1 MSLNLAL
8 DFHIA
13 AEKYR
18 DLPAIVYNGLEITY
32 GELANSVR
40 YWTILLSRMGVS
52 RGDNVCMVMPNV
64 PEFTIA
70 YFAILH
76 LGAVVIP
83 CNTLLTSH
91 ELAYQIAHSDSRYV
105 LAHQNCLLQCV
116 QAAREVEACA
126 GVIANGSKET
136 GMKQLPGEFHNDK
149 IYWVD
154 DELARLQETFPFS
167 TETVTVVTRREA
179 ASECPSDYEDLEQ
192 VPWPTGDSSEDT
204 ICPSISSTIP
214 IGARSQEYITG
225 VLLATPEISSI
236 STSTSVVAARN
247 NPAKNSTKGLTID
260 AANDAVNS
268 LTNDSANVLTQNMAK
283 NAVVADE
290 KTPLQQL
297 VEKNPY
303 FAESGSVWES
313 IPAPGGQTQTS
324 WSPAPVAAN
333 PDDTAVILYTSGTTG
348 FPKGA
353 QLTHFN
359 LYSNAQYIREF
370 MTGYRPGKKTLAIL
384 PFYHSFGQT
393 SVQNAALFSGA
404 TIVMVPRFEPRRVL
418 QTIAEQ
424 KIDVVAAVPTMLIH
438 LARMQQ
444 KLNLDMSCLE
454 QFISGGSTLSRGS
467 RDEIHRQFPD
477 ALLLEGYGLSE
488 TSPISTAT
496 TPCMPSK
503 PGSIGKEIA
512 GTQVRIMRADH
523 SFAKP
528 REIGEIVIRGHNV
541 MKGYHKNQLATEKAF
556 VDSWFLT
563 GDLGYCD
570 EEGFFYLVDRKKDV
584 IIRAGMNI
592 YPREVEDVLYAYPT
606 TTLATVVGIPH
617 PVHGE
622 DVIAFVTLKNF
633 DDSTETENSKLK
645 KSLSTAGKHDAD
657 GTELLKKKD
666 HPITVVDAPEEVNAI
681 HKYCRSRLAAY
692 KCPQRIIILNEMPK
706 GPTGKILKRELIA
719 MMKENLFD

>member
-1 MSLNLAL
+1 MLEVEPERKRKMSLNLAL

-13 AEKYR
+13 AEKYC
-18 DLPAIVYNGLEITY
+18 DLPAIIYNGLEITY

-76 LGAVVIP
+76 LGAVVVP

-91 ELAYQIAHSDSRYV
+91 ELAYQISHSDSRYV

-126 GVIANGSKET
+126 GVIVNGSKED
-136 GMKQLPGEFHNDK
+136 GLKHLPEEYQKDK

-154 DELARLQETFPFS
+154 DELSRLQETFPFS
-167 TETVTVVTRREA
+167 TETVTVVARHENVPECH
-179 ASECPSDYEDLEQ
+179 SEPYDDLDQ
-192 VPWPTGDSSEDT
+192 APWPTGTSPEDML
-204 ICPSISSTIP
+204 CPPISSTIP

-225 VLLATPEISSI
+225 VLLGTPETSSSI
-236 STSTSVVAARN
+236 LTPLGSSAEDETGTAAE
-247 NPAKNSTKGLTID
+247 
-260 AANDAVNS
+260 V
-268 LTNDSANVLTQNMAK
+268 
-283 NAVVADE
+283 
-290 KTPLQQL
+290 TPLQKFAAQ
-297 VEKNPY
+297 NPH

-313 IPAPGGQTQTS
+313 IPSPGGNTQTS
-324 WSPAPVAAN
+324 WSPAPVASN

-424 KIDVVAAVPTMLIH
+424 KVNVVAAVPTMLIH

-454 QFISGGSTLSRGS
+454 QFISGGATLSMGPREEV
-467 RDEIHRQFPD
+467 RRQFP
-477 ALLLEGYGLSE
+477 ATLLLEGYGLSE

-496 TPCMPSK
+496 TPAMPPR

-523 SFAKP
+523 SFANP

-541 MKGYHKNQLATEKAF
+541 MKGYHKNQLATESAF
-556 VDSWFLT
+556 VDSWFLS

-570 EEGFFYLVDRKKDV
+570 EEGFFYLVDRKKDI

-592 YPREVEDVLYAYPT
+592 YPREVEEVLYAYPQ
-606 TTLATVVGIPH
+606 AAMAAVVGIPH

-622 DVIAFVTLKNF
+622 DVIAFLTLKT
-633 DDSTETENSKLK
+633 TETGSNSEFAKQKKPFVHTQDENSVNF
-645 KSLSTAGKHDAD
+645 
-657 GTELLKKKD
+657 ELLKPKEK
-666 HPITVVDAPEEVNAI
+666 PIQALEAEEEINAL

-719 MMKENLFD
+719 MLKENFFD

>member
-83 CNTLLTSH
+83 CNTLLTSR
-91 ELAYQIAHSDSRYV
+91 ELAYQLAHSDSRYI

-136 GMKQLPGEFHNDK
+136 GLTQLPEEFHEDK

-154 DELARLQETFPFS
+154 DELSRLQQTFPFS
-167 TETVTVVTRREA
+167 TETVTVVTRGEDV
-179 ASECPSDYEDLEQ
+179 SECHSDYEDLEQ
-192 VPWPTGDSSEDT
+192 APWPAGTSSENAY
-204 ICPSISSTIP
+204 PSVSSTIP
-214 IGARSQEYITG
+214 IGARAQEYITG
-225 VLLATPEISSI
+225 VLLATPETSSSI
-236 STSTSVVAARN
+236 STS
-247 NPAKNSTKGLTID
+247 
-260 AANDAVNS
+260 
-268 LTNDSANVLTQNMAK
+268 SANVSPKAPDD
-283 NAVVADE
+283 ADKE
-290 KTPLQQL
+290 PLLQRL
-297 VEKNPY
+297 AEENPY
-303 FAESGSVWES
+303 FVESGSVWES
-313 IPAPGGQTQTS
+313 IPAPGGNAQTS
-324 WSPAPVAAN
+324 WSPAPVATN

-424 KIDVVAAVPTMLIH
+424 QVDVVAAVPTMLIH

-444 KLNLDMSCLE
+444 KLNLDMSRLE
-454 QFISGGSTLSRGS
+454 QFISGGSTLSMGS
-467 RDEIHRQFPD
+467 REEIRRQFPNT
-477 ALLLEGYGLSE
+477 LLLEGYGLSE

-496 TPCMPSK
+496 TPNMPSK

-512 GTQVRIMRADH
+512 GVQVRIMRADH

-556 VDSWFLT
+556 VDSWFLS

-570 EEGFFYLVDRKKDV
+570 EEGFFYLVDRKKDI

-592 YPREVEDVLYAYPT
+592 YPREVEDVLYAYPA

-617 PVHGE
+617 PIHGE
-622 DVIAFVTLKNF
+622 DVVAFVTLK
-633 DDSTETENSKLK
+633 DSDENIASEETGRRKTIVSPSEKSNGADSEILK
-645 KSLSTAGKHDAD
+645 EKD
-657 GTELLKKKD
+657 G
-666 HPITVVDAPEEVNAI
+666 PITVIEAPEEVNAI

-719 MMKENLFD
+719 MLKENLFD